1 MEMLSNKN
9 AVRYSIKTFL
19 PLEPDE
25 VMDFAIQL
33 GERNYGITDPTLL
46 PRSVVWNPPIAT

>member
-9 AVRYSIKTFL
+9 AVRYSIETFL

-33 GERNYGITDPTLL
+33 GEMNYGITDPTLP
-46 PRSVVWNPPIAT
+46 PRLVVWNSPIAT